1 MRGVS
6 GYVWADS
13 PLHRMGAGAK
23 LVGLLACAVLVV
35 LASTPPELLLACV
48 GVVALVAVSRVGWRP
63 AARAAWGLRWFLLLI
78 LAMNALFFGE
88 GDPLVSLGPVSL
100 TWEGVAQGLR
110 VVVRTLLVVVLGT
123 LLTATTR
130 PQELVDGV
138 RSLLRPLARVGLPA
152 EAAALAVG
160 VTVQFVP
167 TLLRESR
174 QLMRAQTI
182 RCGGVATRGIM
193 RRAVSYVRLLV
204 PIFVSAVRRAD
215 ELSVAMEA
223 RGYRLSAPCEHAG
236 ARERKRRS

>member
-1 MRGVS
+1 MRATF

-13 PLHRMGAGAK
+13 PLHRMRASAK
-23 LVGLLACAVLVV
+23 LVGLVALVALVV
-35 LASTPPELLLACV
+35 LASAPLELLAASLA
-48 GVVALVAVSRVGWRP
+48 VATLVAVSRVGW
-63 AARAAWGLRWFLLLI
+63 AGSLRALWGLRWFLLVVFVL
-78 LAMNALFFGE
+78 NALLFSTV
-88 GDPLVSLGPVSL
+88 DPLLSLGPAHL
-100 TWEGVAQGLR
+100 TWAGVAQGAR
-110 VVVRTLLVVVLGT
+110 VVVRTALVVVLGS

-130 PQELVDGV
+130 PQQLTAGV
-138 RSLLRPLARVGLPA
+138 RSLLRPLARMGVPT

-182 RCGGVATRGIM
+182 RCGGVATYGIM

-204 PIFVSAVRRAD
+204 PVFVSAFRRAD

-223 RGYRLSAPCEHAG
+223 RGYRIPG
-236 ARERKRRS
+236 RPARPSPEEGERP

>member
-35 LASTPPELLLACV
+35 LASTPAELLLACV
-48 GVVALVAVSRVGWRP
+48 SVAALVAVSRVGWRP
-63 AARAAWGLRWFLLLI
+63 AARAAWGLRWFLLLV
-78 LAMNALFFGE
+78 LAMNALFFGTE
-88 GDPLVSLGPVSL
+88 GPIVSLGPLSL

-138 RSLLRPLARVGLPA
+138 RSLLRPLARVGLPT

-223 RGYRLSAPCEHAG
+223 RGYRLSAPRDAVG
-236 ARERKRRS
+236 ARERNRS